1 MIFLGH
7 VQTKPHRRYTP
18 TAVEQLLQVA
28 PEVRQGILITHGQI
42 PAAEFLPVR
51 LVLPEM
57 KLKTHL
63 QMLKNATPM
72 STTDYFK
79 GMARL

>member
-1 MIFLGH
+1 MIFPGQ
-7 VQTKPHRRYTP
+7 VQTKPRLRYTP
-18 TAVEQLLQVA
+18 TAVEQLLRVA
-28 PEVRQGILITHGQI
+28 PEVRQGILITHEQI

-57 KLKTHL
+57 KLKNHL
-63 QMLKNATPM
+63 QMLKNTTPM
-72 STTDYFK
+72 STTDHFK